1 MPTLVEKY
9 RPTEFSQVVAQTQV
23 VEPLKEMLKRG
34 EHPPHMLFVGP
45 AGTGKNT
52 VAQCFAKAY
61 FGAAWKPYFIEFN
74 ASDSRKIDDVRN
86 KIKPLSQ
93 LKVEQI
99 IFLDEVDGMGI
110 DAQHA
115 LRRIM
120 EQSQNT
126 VFILSA
132 NHQSKIIEPL
142 QSRCAIFR
150 FRPLSDDKILE
161 RLITICQ
168 GEGITLKFDE
178 DERAGFM
185 QIVKMCHGDLRK
197 AINELEKLITANKEI
212 NAKNVIELSKADIVN
227 ECVKTALNGD
237 FEKAK
242 NLMEDAYI
250 MSGNNSDLIFDD
262 LVQAVTQ
269 LDDENLKANFYYKLG
284 ELEHHL
290 RTTNRPLVQFI
301 AFIAW
306 VWVAPHLRR

>member
-1 MPTLVEKY
+1 MPLVEKY
-9 RPTEFSQVVAQTQV
+9 RPEDFSQVVSQIQV
-23 VEPLKEMLKRG
+23 VEPLKEMLKRK

-61 FGAAWKPYFIEFN
+61 FGNIWKPYFIEFN

-99 IFLDEVDGMGI
+99 IFLDEVDGMGN

-120 EQSQNT
+120 EKSQNT
-126 VFILSA
+126 IFILSA

-168 GEGITLKFDE
+168 SEGIALKFDE

-250 MSGNNSDLIFDD
+250 MSGNNADLIFDD

-269 LDDENLKANFYYKLG
+269 LNDENLKANFYYKLG

-306 VWVAPHLRR
+306 VWVAPHLKR